1 MLFNTALIHA
11 TRGQH
16 ERAIADF
23 ARAITLDPFF
33 AVAHFQLG
41 VSAFLLGHMAEA
53 RRSFDRALSVS
64 LSSRAGMSEPS
75 ELNLTLASAAFPR
88 QPYHRLSTVRR
99 TLASVFH
106 R

>member
-53 RRSFDRALSVS
+53 QRSFDRALSVS
-64 LSSRAGMSEPS
+64 LDSRASMSDPS
-75 ELNLTLASAAFPR
+75 ELNPTLQLFHDNHTIDYR
-88 QPYHRLSTVRR
+88 QCVAPYRAH
-99 TLASVFH
+99 H
-106 R
+106 IDG